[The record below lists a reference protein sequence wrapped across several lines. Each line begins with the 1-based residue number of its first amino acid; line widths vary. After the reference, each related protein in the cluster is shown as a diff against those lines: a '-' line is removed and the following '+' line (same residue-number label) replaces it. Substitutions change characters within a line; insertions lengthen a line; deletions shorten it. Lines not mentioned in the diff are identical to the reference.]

1 MVRGLLGGAICITL
15 MLLGCGTEGV
25 QETTDAL
32 GSGYNHCIIVPDP
45 AGSTHWIE
53 TGYCLESSEIA
64 VCRQV
69 LSTDCK
75 KGRYGLNSAYNTCNV
90 NVDTNACK

>member
-1 MVRGLLGGAICITL
+1 
-15 MLLGCGTEGV
+15 MLAACGPDAGKRTEGV
-25 QETTDAL
+25 DEITAAL

-64 VCRQV
+64 VCRDV

-75 KGRYGLNSAYNTCNV
+75 KGRYGLNTPYTTCNTT
-90 NVDTNACK
+90 VDTNACK